1 MMRIRDLPLM
11 LKLALATAL
20 YLALNQIVQMALP
33 SVRLDL
39 SEKRQFTL
47 TEGSRSIIAKVK
59 DRTELT
65 LYYSEKEARP
75 YPQFR
80 QYAQRVLE
88 KVSEYAAQSGG
99 KISLRNMDPE
109 PYSAIEDAAINN
121 GITAIPLEDGSGP
134 LYFGLSA
141 QAGTRTQAIA
151 FIKPEAEPNLE
162 YELSKLIQAV
172 QRGDKPKLL
181 LVTDLPV
188 SGNDNPAFGPV
199 SPAWVAYRQLSE
211 RYQVSHM
218 APQALQRLPE
228 TDVLWVMHP
237 RGWPATALAQ
247 IQRYI
252 EQGGHAV
259 IMLDPNVES
268 VPVFSVSNPI
278 LSNLYLGSEPS
289 GLLAAWGIEFNANQV
304 VLDSK
309 YAWLMQL
316 DDNQFPKRNP
326 ALISLPAKAMN
337 QRDVISAGLDRVVLS
352 SAGALSLTDQSPLR
366 IQPLL
371 QSSDSSR
378 LLAAES
384 FRMASEDPEK
394 LLNGFISSQ
403 EPFVLAAR
411 FFNEPNAK
419 AKDKA
424 KNPKPINFVVIAD
437 TDFLSDRLWV
447 QENNLFGEAVFTA
460 QASNGDFFFNV
471 IDHLSG
477 SDDLISIRSRGLVSR
492 PFEKVDQLRRSA
504 EQRYRDSQTELLLK
518 LEGVQNRLNA
528 LERQSGVQN
537 SALNKAQTTL
547 TAEKVSLRKALRRI
561 QHDLNR
567 DVERLGHWLKAIN
580 IMGMPFLL
588 LVAAG
593 LLHLRQRQRRD
604 FSRINHGS
612 L

>member
-1 MMRIRDLPLM
+1 MTFRDWPMLP
-11 LKLALATAL
+11 KLLLAVTV
-20 YLALNQIVQMALP
+20 YLLLNQVVQMTLP
-33 SVRLDL
+33 NLRLDL
-39 SEKRQFTL
+39 SEKRQYSL
-47 TEGSRSIIAKVK
+47 TEGSRAIIASVK
-59 DRTELT
+59 ERTELS

-99 KISLRNMDPE
+99 KIRLRTMDPE
-109 PYSAIEDAAINN
+109 PYSAIEDAAISQ

-181 LVTDLPV
+181 LVTDLAV
-188 SGNDNPAFGPV
+188 SGNANPAFGPIA
-199 SPAWVAYRQLSE
+199 PAWVAYRQLSE
-211 RYQVSHM
+211 RYQVSHI
-218 APQALQRLPE
+218 APQALQSLPDA
-228 TDVLWVMHP
+228 DVLWLMHP
-237 RGWPATALAQ
+237 RGWPAAALTQ
-247 IQRYI
+247 IQAFI

-268 VPVFSVSNPI
+268 VPVFSVNNPT
-278 LSNLYLGSEPS
+278 LSNLYLGSEP
-289 GLLAAWGIEFNANQV
+289 GALLAAWGIEFNANQV

-316 DDNQFPKRNP
+316 DNNQFPKRNP
-326 ALISLPAKAMN
+326 ALISLPAEAMN

-378 LLAAES
+378 LLPAES
-384 FRMASEDPEK
+384 FRTASEDPEK
-394 LLNGFISSQ
+394 LLNGFVSSQ

-411 FFNEPNAK
+411 FYSEASPK
-419 AKDKA
+419 TKL
-424 KNPKPINFVVIAD
+424 KNSNSRPINFVVIAD

-447 QENNLFGEAVFTA
+447 QENNLFGEAVFSA

-504 EQRYRDSQTELLLK
+504 EQRYRDSQTTLLLK
-518 LEGVQNRLNA
+518 LEGVQNRLNT
-528 LERQSGVQN
+528 LEQQATAP
-537 SALNKAQTTL
+537 SAAQAKSQAAL
-547 TAEKVSLRKALRRI
+547 TAEKIRLRKALRRI

-580 IMGMPFLL
+580 IIGMPLLL

-593 LLHLRQRQRRD
+593 LLHLRRRQRRD
-604 FSRINHGS
+604 FSRVNHGS

>member
-1 MMRIRDLPLM
+1 MRIRDLPLM

-109 PYSAIEDAAINN
+109 PYSAVEDAAINN

-218 APQALQRLPE
+218 APQSLQRLPE

>member
-1 MMRIRDLPLM
+1 MHIRDWPLM
-11 LKLALATAL
+11 LKLVLATAL
-20 YLALNQIVQMALP
+20 YLLLNQIVQMALP

-39 SEKRQFTL
+39 SEKRQYSL
-47 TEGSRSIIAKVK
+47 TEGSRSIIASVK
-59 DRTELT
+59 ERTELT

-99 KISLRNMDPE
+99 KIRLRTLDPE
-109 PYSAIEDAAINN
+109 PYSANEDAAINH

-134 LYFGLSA
+134 LYFGLNA
-141 QAGTRTQAIA
+141 QTGTRTQAIA

-181 LVTDLPV
+181 LVTDLAV
-188 SGNDNPAFGPV
+188 SGNNNPAFGPI

-211 RYQVSHM
+211 RYQVSHI
-218 APQALQRLPE
+218 APQALQSLPE

-237 RGWPATALAQ
+237 RGWPPAALAQ
-247 IQRYI
+247 IQRFI

-268 VPVFSVSNPI
+268 VPVFSVNNPT
-278 LSNLYLGSEPS
+278 LSNLYLGSEPG

-316 DDNQFPKRNP
+316 DNNQFPKRNP
-326 ALISLPAKAMN
+326 ALISLPAEAMN

-352 SAGALSLTDQSPLR
+352 SAGALSLADQSPLR

-378 LLAAES
+378 LLSAES
-384 FRMASEDPEK
+384 FRMTSEDPEK
-394 LLNGFISSQ
+394 LLNGFVSSQ

-411 FFNEPNAK
+411 FFSEPDTKAKSKAK
-419 AKDKA
+419 AS
-424 KNPKPINFVVIAD
+424 KPMNFVVIAD

-447 QENNLFGEAVFTA
+447 QENNLFGEAVFSA

-504 EQRYRDSQTELLLK
+504 EQRYRDSQTGLLLK
-518 LEGVQNRLNA
+518 LEDVQKRLNA
-528 LERQSGVQN
+528 LERQSVVQGR
-537 SALNKAQTTL
+537 ALKDSQTAL

-580 IMGMPFLL
+580 IIGMPLL
-588 LVAAG
+588 LLAVAG
-593 LLHLRQRQRRD
+593 LLQRRRRLRRD

-612 L
+612 P

>member
-109 PYSAIEDAAINN
+109 PYSAVEDAAINN

>member
-1 MMRIRDLPLM
+1 MRIRDLPLM

-109 PYSAIEDAAINN
+109 PYSAVEDAAINN

>member
-1 MMRIRDLPLM
+1 MKFTNWPLM
-11 LKLALATAL
+11 LKLGTASAL
-20 YLALNQIVQMALP
+20 YLVLIQSVQMVFPAM
-33 SVRLDL
+33 RLDV
-39 SEKRQFTL
+39 SEKQQYSL
-47 TEGSRSIIAKVK
+47 TDGSRSIIASVK
-59 DRTELT
+59 ERTELT

-80 QYAQRVLE
+80 QYTQRVFE

-99 KISLRNMDPE
+99 KIRLRTLDPE
-109 PYSAIEDAAINN
+109 PYSAVEDAAISH

-141 QAGTRTQAIA
+141 KAGDRTQSIA

-162 YELSKLIQAV
+162 YEISKLIQSV

-181 LVTDLPV
+181 LVTDLSI
-188 SGNDNPAFGPV
+188 SGNANPAYGPV
-199 SPAWVAYRQLSE
+199 TPAWVAYRQLSE
-211 RYQVSHM
+211 RYQVSHV
-218 APQALQRLPE
+218 APQALQSLPDA
-228 TDVLWVMHP
+228 DVLWVVHP
-237 RGWPATALAQ
+237 RGWPAAALTQ
-247 IQRYI
+247 IQRFI

-259 IMLDPNVES
+259 IMLDPNAES
-268 VPVFSVSNPI
+268 VPVFSVNNPT
-278 LSNLYLGSEPS
+278 LSNLYLGSVP
-289 GLLAAWGIEFNANQV
+289 GDLLASWGIEFNANQV

-316 DDNQFPKRNP
+316 DNNQFPKRNP
-326 ALISLPAKAMN
+326 ALISLPAEAMN

-352 SAGALSLTDQSPLR
+352 SAGALSLADQSPLR

-378 LLAAES
+378 LLSADS
-384 FRMASEDPEK
+384 FRVASEDPEK
-394 LLNGFISSQ
+394 LLNGFVSSQ

-411 FFNEPNAK
+411 FYSEPNLK
-419 AKDKA
+419 TNDKT
-424 KNPKPINFVVIAD
+424 KHTKPINFVVIAD

-447 QENNLFGEAVFTA
+447 QENNLFGESVFSA

-504 EQRYRDSQTELLLK
+504 EQRYRDSQAELLLK
-518 LEGVQNRLNA
+518 LDAVQNRLNA
-528 LERQSGVQN
+528 IEQQAASPNGNQTA
-537 SALNKAQTTL
+537 ALAAL
-547 TAEKVSLRKALRRI
+547 TAEKIGLRKALRRI

-580 IMGMPFLL
+580 IIGMPLL
-588 LVAAG
+588 LLIAAG
-593 LLHLRQRQRRD
+593 FLTLRRRQRRD
-604 FSRINHGS
+604 FSRVNYGS

>member
-1 MMRIRDLPLM
+1 MKFTNWPLM
-11 LKLALATAL
+11 LKLGTASAL
-20 YLALNQIVQMALP
+20 YLVLIQSVQMVFPAM
-33 SVRLDL
+33 RLDV
-39 SEKRQFTL
+39 SEKQQYSL
-47 TEGSRSIIAKVK
+47 TDGSRSIIASVK
-59 DRTELT
+59 ERTELT

-80 QYAQRVLE
+80 QYTQRVFE

-99 KISLRNMDPE
+99 KIRLRTLDPE
-109 PYSAIEDAAINN
+109 PYSAVEDAAISH

-141 QAGTRTQAIA
+141 KAGDRTQSIA

-162 YELSKLIQAV
+162 YEISKLIQSV

-181 LVTDLPV
+181 LVTDLSI
-188 SGNDNPAFGPV
+188 SGNANPAYGPV
-199 SPAWVAYRQLSE
+199 TPAWVAYRQLSE
-211 RYQVSHM
+211 RYQVSHV
-218 APQALQRLPE
+218 APQALQSLPDA
-228 TDVLWVMHP
+228 DVLWVVHP
-237 RGWPATALAQ
+237 RGWPTAALTQ
-247 IQRYI
+247 IQRFI

-259 IMLDPNVES
+259 IMLDPNAES
-268 VPVFSVSNPI
+268 VPVFSVNNPT
-278 LSNLYLGSEPS
+278 LSNLYLGSVP
-289 GLLAAWGIEFNANQV
+289 GDLLASWGIEFNANQV

-316 DDNQFPKRNP
+316 DNNQFPKRNP
-326 ALISLPAKAMN
+326 ALISLPAEAMN

-352 SAGALSLTDQSPLR
+352 SAGALSLADQSPLR

-378 LLAAES
+378 LLSADS
-384 FRMASEDPEK
+384 FRVASEDPEK
-394 LLNGFISSQ
+394 LLNGFVSSQ

-411 FFNEPNAK
+411 FYSEPNLK
-419 AKDKA
+419 TNDKT
-424 KNPKPINFVVIAD
+424 KHTKPINFVVIAD

-447 QENNLFGEAVFTA
+447 QENNLFGESVFSA

-504 EQRYRDSQTELLLK
+504 EQRYRDSQAELLLK
-518 LEGVQNRLNA
+518 LDAVQNRLNA
-528 LERQSGVQN
+528 IEQQAASPNGNQTA
-537 SALNKAQTTL
+537 ALAAL
-547 TAEKVSLRKALRRI
+547 TAEKIGLRKALRRI

-580 IMGMPFLL
+580 IIGMPLL
-588 LVAAG
+588 LLIAAG
-593 LLHLRQRQRRD
+593 FLTLRRRQRRD
-604 FSRINHGS
+604 FSRVNYGS